1 MKKNYISLLLAV
13 ASISAANAQEDMN
26 FEPTG
31 VGAGYIWNVFEN
43 DTNPALEFVANPNPD
58 STNPSA
64 TVAKY
69 TTLITGQPYAGC
81 ETNHENGM
89 ANFVLD
95 ADHAIIKIM
104 VYKSVISDVGIKLVT
119 PSTAALPEMK
129 IANTQINKWEE
140 LTFDFSSQIGFFTE
154 PFDQIVVFP
163 DFTNGP
169 RTYGTVS
176 YFDNISFG
184 ESEPPTG
191 ATEPMAPA
199 PDPTL
204 PQSQVTSMFSGVYA
218 NVPADTWHTDW
229 SSAGLQE
236 IQIQGNDTKKYTG
249 LNHVGIETV
258 TNQIDATGMTHFNV
272 DVWSPNFTQF
282 RIKLVDFGANGVYN
296 GVGVADDKEHELSY
310 ETPMQ
315 GQWVSYHIPLGNF
328 TNLTTRANLAQYIF
342 STSNGATVYVD
353 NVYFSNETT
362 SGTAQ
367 FTKDTVALYPNPA
380 SDVLTLKGA
389 QAIESIAIYNMLG
402 QQVLT
407 VAPNTDTATLNIS
420 GLQGGMYVVATV
432 TGGVATSQ
440 KFVKR

>member
-1 MKKNYISLLLAV
+1 MKKNYISLLIVCAAMAV
-13 ASISAANAQEDMN
+13 ANAQDDMN

-31 VGAGYIWNVFEN
+31 VGAGYTWNVFEN
-43 DTNPALEFVANPNPD
+43 DTNPPLEFVSNPFPD

-81 ETNHENGM
+81 ETSHENGM

-104 VYKSVISDVGIKLVT
+104 VYKSVISNVGIKLVT
-119 PSTAALPEMK
+119 PGSAALPEMK
-129 IANTQINKWEE
+129 IPNTLINKWEE

-163 DFTNGP
+163 DFPDGA

-191 ATEPMAPA
+191 PTEPMAPA

-204 PQSQVTSMFSGVYA
+204 PQSQVISMFSGVYT
-218 NVPADTWHTDW
+218 NVPVDTWHTDW

-249 LNHVGIETV
+249 LNYVGAETV
-258 TNQIDATGMTHFNV
+258 ASQIDAGGMTHFNI

-282 RIKLVDFGANGVYN
+282 RIKLVDFGANGAYD
-296 GVGVADDKEHELSY
+296 GVGVGDDKEHELTF
-310 ETPMQ
+310 ETPVQ
-315 GQWVSYHIPLGNF
+315 GQWISYHIPINNF
-328 TNLTTRANLAQYIF
+328 TNLATRGNLAQYIF
-342 STSNGATVYVD
+342 STNNAGTVFID
-353 NVYFSNETT
+353 NVYFSNEVT
-362 SGTAQ
+362 SAAQ
-367 FTKDTVALYPNPA
+367 TFTKGNVALYPNPA
-380 SDVLTLKGA
+380 HDVLNLKA
-389 QAIESIAIYNMLG
+389 PQTIEKVTVYNMLG
-402 QQVLT
+402 QQVLEIVPNAD
-407 VAPNTDTATLNIS
+407 VAALS
-420 GLQGGMYVVATV
+420 VAQLQSGMYVVNTV
-432 TGGVATSQ
+432 SGGAVTSQ
-440 KFVKR
+440 KFVKQ